1 MILDPQVVR
10 LAAWFATLQNRVGD
24 VLAERLQNTCI
35 TQLSHVSQTLMVAAQ
50 TAETA
55 DFQSHLIDFRTPP
68 HGLPA
73 VILGD
78 HSGLT
83 RLAEP
88 SGVTAPPGPPRP
100 ARVSRWKT
108 TLERDIRPAIH
119 RARGTLRAAAASFSD
134 GSALAPL
141 REDLVGTFTRQPHN
155 ISFDIAPDDSSVTPT
170 REPTKIEV
178 PLRRWLTETL
188 QPTLDDLLRDL
199 DARVAAAVDDAT
211 AELER
216 IETVID
222 YHLFLVEDTRDT
234 DERRESAQTGLGHG
248 VRLVQQLADRLQ
260 QTLARIHYTFITA
273 TSAAMDDALAPLR
286 AHRPEEVIQSL
297 AVRESAKTP
306 SWWQTRSRALRD
318 GVRSAYNTAA
328 PIVRELASDFRGIL
342 SGDQPRVGYWDL
354 AIASDHADERLPAIY
369 RRLFA
374 EIPLGMSDL
383 YRPRPALEAP
393 CRKVLETWLSG
404 QTRTGDR
411 RSSLLVV
418 GDRGAGK
425 RTLVNRVRAELH
437 GGLPVRWISLGPHL
451 ASEPRLCNAIADA
464 ADIEPIDDFLGL
476 ASALRNTGAR
486 QAIVLENGEQIFL
499 RTPEGLARVQ
509 AFLDLLR
516 ATDDHILWVVLM
528 VGPTATL
535 LDTCLRLSLY
545 FSQVVR
551 LPPASGAFLED
562 MLRAR
567 HRVSGLGLRF
577 RARRPPVVERLRRP
591 FARADV
597 LDDPAEEWFADLE
610 RIAAGNLQS
619 ALTYW
624 QLAARVD
631 QAGTEVTVRPLPRTR
646 GRALTQLS
654 LPQRLVLATLVQHG
668 ALTEAQIL
676 ETLPERGQGA
686 VPEIDDLRR
695 RRLIEPSPHEADYL
709 QLRSAA
715 ALPVT
720 LDLRWRNML

>member
-10 LAAWFATLQNRVGD
+10 LATWFAGLQTRVGD
-24 VLAERLQNTCI
+24 VLDERLQHACI
-35 TQLSHVSQTLMVAAQ
+35 AQLSVVSQTLQVAAQ
-50 TAETA
+50 SAESA
-55 DFQSHLIDFRTPP
+55 DFQSHLLDLRDPEQKRITLDLEPR
-68 HGLPA
+68 
-73 VILGD
+73 
-78 HSGLT
+78 
-83 RLAEP
+83 AEP
-88 SGVTAPPGPPRP
+88 ERP
-100 ARVSRWKT
+100 ARASRWKT

-119 RARGTLRAAAASFSD
+119 RARGTLRAAAAAFTD
-134 GSALAPL
+134 GTALAAVQA
-141 REDLVGTFTRQPHN
+141 DLAATLARQPQHLG
-155 ISFDIAPDDSSVTPT
+155 FDVVAEDSGVTPT
-170 REPTKIEV
+170 RVPTRVEV

-188 QPTLDDLLRDL
+188 QPVLEDLLRDL
-199 DARVAAAVDDAT
+199 ARKTAAAVDDAT

-234 DERRESAQTGLGHG
+234 DTRRESAQTGLGHG
-248 VRLVQQLADRLQ
+248 VRLVQHLAERLSRTADRIHRDF
-260 QTLARIHYTFITA
+260 LAA
-273 TSAAMDDALAPLR
+273 TSDAMDDALAPLR
-286 AHRPEEVIQSL
+286 VHRPEDVIQGL
-297 AVRESAKTP
+297 AVRDAARTP
-306 SWWQTRSRALRD
+306 PWWQVRGRALRD
-318 GVRSAYNTAA
+318 GVRGAYAA
-328 PIVRELASDFRGIL
+328 AVPIARELVQDFRGIVR
-342 SGDQPRVGYWDL
+342 GDQPRVGYWDL
-354 AIASDHADERLPAIY
+354 AIASDGNDERLPAIY

-383 YRPRPALEAP
+383 YRPRPALENP
-393 CRKVLETWLSG
+393 CRKVFETWLSG
-404 QTRTGDR
+404 QARSGDR

-437 GGLPVRWISLGPHL
+437 GGLPVRWLSLGPHL
-451 ASEPRLCNAIADA
+451 ADEARLATAIAYA
-464 ADIEPIDDFLGL
+464 ADVPQTDDFRTL
-476 ASALRNTGAR
+476 ASLLQQTGTR
-486 QAIVLENGEQIFL
+486 QAIVLENTEQIFL

-516 ATDDHILWVVLM
+516 ATDDHILWVVLI
-528 VGPTATL
+528 VSPTATL
-535 LDTCLRLSLY
+535 LETCLRLSLY

-551 LPPASGAFLED
+551 LTPERGAFLED

-567 HRVSGLGLRF
+567 HRVSGMGLRF

-591 FARADV
+591 FASADV
-597 LDDPAEEWFADLE
+597 LDDPAEEWFTDLAK
-610 RIAAGNLQS
+610 ISAGNLQQ

-624 QLAARVD
+624 QLAARAN
-631 QAGTEVTVRPLPRTR
+631 QSGTEITVRPLPRAR

-676 ETLPERGQGA
+676 ATLPDNGLGA
-686 VPEIDDLRR
+686 APEIDDLRR
-695 RRLIEPSPHEADYL
+695 RRLVEPSPHEDGYL
-709 QLRSAA
+709 QLRPAA